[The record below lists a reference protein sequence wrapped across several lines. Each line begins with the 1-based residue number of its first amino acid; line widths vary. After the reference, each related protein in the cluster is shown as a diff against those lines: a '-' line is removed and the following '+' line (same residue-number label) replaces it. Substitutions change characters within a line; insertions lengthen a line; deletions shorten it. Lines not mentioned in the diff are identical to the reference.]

1 MEYKIQQEDLI
12 GQIAGFPLEVVQR
25 MVEEQVKQGNKAD
38 VSVFQENEIN
48 SVSEGGFDWRGTSE
62 GNDFWNKVIVGKNFV
77 LFFEKYPK
85 RDTHVYYVGVK
96 GRGNEIITE
105 LKKLGGKNESNLYGN
120 DKTCCYYI
128 SPYNKQI
135 SAINNDDMDIVCFLL
150 KECYTEKF
158 LSEKINTIEI
168 DGKKYNKKDVIERLD
183 KLQPINSKKWIKL
196 Y

>member
-12 GQIAGFPLEVVQR
+12 GQIAVFPIEVVR
-25 MVEEQVKQGNKAD
+25 KMVEEQVKQGNNAD
-38 VSVFQENEIN
+38 VTIFQADYMSGKE
-48 SVSEGGFDWRGTSE
+48 EGGFNWNETSE
-62 GNDFWNKVIVGKNFV
+62 GSDFWNKVIGNKNFDK
-77 LFFEKYPK
+77 FFEKYPK

-183 KLQPINSKKWIKL
+183 ELQPINS
-196 Y
+196 

>member
-1 MEYKIQQEDLI
+1 MCKIKKEDLI
-12 GQIAGFPLEVVQR
+12 GQIEYFPLEVVQR
-25 MVEEQVKQGNKAD
+25 MVEYQIEQNFKED
-38 VSVFQENEIN
+38 VSVFQ
-48 SVSEGGFDWRGTSE
+48 VSKNAGKDDKGFVWYNTSE
-62 GNDFWNKVIVGKNFV
+62 GFDFWNKVINLGFFDK
-77 LFFEKYPK
+77 FFEKYPK

-105 LKKLGGKNESNLYGN
+105 LKKLGGKNKSNLYGN

-183 KLQPINSKKWIKL
+183 ELQPINS
-196 Y
+196 

>member
-1 MEYKIQQEDLI
+1 MCKIKKEDLI
-12 GQIAGFPLEVVQR
+12 GQIEYFPLEVVQR
-25 MVEEQVKQGNKAD
+25 MVEYQIEQNFKED
-38 VSVFQENEIN
+38 VSVFQ
-48 SVSEGGFDWRGTSE
+48 VSKNAGKDDKGFVWYNTSE
-62 GNDFWNKVIVGKNFV
+62 GFDFWNKVINLGFFDK
-77 LFFEKYPK
+77 FFEKYPK

-96 GRGNEIITE
+96 GRGHEIITE